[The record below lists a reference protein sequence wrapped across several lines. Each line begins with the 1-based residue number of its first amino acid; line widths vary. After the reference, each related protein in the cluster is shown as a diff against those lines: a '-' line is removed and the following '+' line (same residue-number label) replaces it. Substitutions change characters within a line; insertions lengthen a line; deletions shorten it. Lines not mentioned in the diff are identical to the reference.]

1 MGDEAHWPGLGRSW
15 LLPVAEPYASYL
27 RRGLKTADVR
37 GGHWGIEAGNRL
49 WLYAGAPT
57 SAVIACACV
66 DDVWFFKPG
75 ATVPWHLRRRL
86 VVTRKGWERFAG
98 RRLTVVGLSPL
109 LPVPAVAL
117 EALRARGLTVRGKS
131 ELRWTDDEWLRSE
144 VDQVLEAVRHVRKM
158 TPRGRTAL
166 AVALEDV
173 RFHDRG
179 AGQDMDAVR
188 LAIRALRPG
197 AK

>member
-1 MGDEAHWPGLGRSW
+1 MSDHWPGLGRSW
-15 LLPVAEPYASYL
+15 LLPVAEPYASYC
-27 RRGLKTADVR
+27 RRGVKTADVR
-37 GGHWGIEAGNRL
+37 VGHWGVETGNRV

-57 SAVIACACV
+57 SAVVACALV
-66 DDVWFFKPG
+66 QDVWLFEPG

-86 VVTRKGWERFAG
+86 VVTRKGWERFDG
-98 RRLTVVGLSPL
+98 KRLTVVGLSPL

-117 EALRARGLTVRGKS
+117 EALRARGLTVRGRS
-131 ELRWTDDEWLRSE
+131 LLDWADDEWLRSE
-144 VDQVLEAVRHVRKM
+144 VDQVLEAIQLARQM

-173 RFHDRG
+173 RHHDRG

-188 LAIRALRPG
+188 LAIRALRRR
-197 AK
+197 